1 MRQVKKVLGR
11 RHNFPP
17 DDPGAVWMW
26 DTVETAEM
34 VNRVYDMMQTFLGVV
49 AVVTLVLGGVA
60 SLVLLLAYGNGF
72 GTAMMTAF
80 DQIGKD
86 LIVVFPGQTS
96 LQAGGER
103 AGRRVQ
109 LELRDVEAL
118 KEGVPAIDAIRGE

>member
-1 MRQVKKVLGR
+1 
-11 RHNFPP
+11 
-17 DDPGAVWMW
+17 MW

-109 LELRDVEAL
+109 LELRYVEAL
-118 KEGVPAIDAIRGE
+118 KEGVLAIDAIRGE